1 LSGGAS
7 DLSNQEIGP
16 FIDRYFRGG
25 GASTKE
31 HLRLMAVAA
40 DMVMTAFGKRSQLYE
55 RLQSGEVD
63 RMRQRLYGQYLDPA
77 PRERM
82 LQFVKEMG

>member
-1 LSGGAS
+1 LNNS
-7 DLSNQEIGP
+7 DISP

-25 GASTKE
+25 APSTRE

-40 DMVMTAFGKRSQLYE
+40 DMVMTPFGKRSQLYE

-63 RMRQRLYGQYLDPA
+63 RMRQRLYNQYNDPA
-77 PRERM
+77 PAQRM
-82 LQFVKEMG
+82 MRFAKDLG